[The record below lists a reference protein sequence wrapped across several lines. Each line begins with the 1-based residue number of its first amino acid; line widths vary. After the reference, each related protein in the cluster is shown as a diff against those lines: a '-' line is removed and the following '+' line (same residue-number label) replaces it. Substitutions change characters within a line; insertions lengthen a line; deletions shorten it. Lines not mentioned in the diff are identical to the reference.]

1 MKPLD
6 IISRLNNGE
15 LVSIRLSGYSMKP
28 LIHSKQKITLSK
40 PENTLKVGDIVFVKV
55 KGKYYY
61 HLLSDNKDDLYQIS
75 NNYNHV
81 NGWVNRSKIFGI
93 VIKIED

>member
-15 LVSIRLSGYSMKP
+15 LVSIRPSGNSMKP

-40 PENTLKVGDIVFVKV
+40 PENTLKIGDIVFAKV
-55 KGKYYY
+55 KGRYYY
-61 HLLSDNKDDLYQIS
+61 HLI
-75 NNYNHV
+75 
-81 NGWVNRSKIFGI
+81 I
-93 VIKIED
+93 